1 MSITVE
7 DFGRQY
13 ILSLKGEM
21 SHCVELGKDARGN
34 LIRIDNVLNQI
45 PARIQAAQAQLENVR
60 SQLETAKAE
69 VGKPFP
75 QEEELRIKSA
85 RLNELNAELNI
96 DERTPIEKA
105 ADCEKPSVLEKLKT
119 IQPQSSVKTQ
129 KTHEEAR

>member
-1 MSITVE
+1 M
-7 DFGRQY
+7 
-13 ILSLKGEM
+13 
-21 SHCVELGKDARGN
+21 RGN

-45 PARIQAAQAQLENVR
+45 PARIQVAQAQLENVR

-75 QEEELRIKSA
+75 QEDELRTKSA

-96 DERTPIEKA
+96 DERTPIEKS

-119 IQPQSSVKTQ
+119 IQPQSSIKTQ